1 MWQSMPLCS
10 GEWIAS
16 FLAMTPWVAMTPWG
30 AMTVRSC
37 DDGAQPQ

>member
-16 FLAMTPWVAMTPWG
+16 FLAVTPWG

>member
-16 FLAMTPWVAMTPWG
+16 FLAMTPWVAMTGWVAMTAWG
-30 AMTVRSC
+30 AMT
-37 DDGAQPQ
+37 GWL